1 MKLTQGQFSFLPDLT
16 DEEISAQVQYALD
29 NEWSLAVEHT
39 DDPHPRN
46 TYWAMWGE
54 PMFDLKDAAGVMM
67 EVKACREA
75 NPQRYVKVLAFD
87 ANKGFET
94 DPHVVHGAA
103 AGGRA
108 RLRAG
113 ARRRPRSDD
122 RLHDPQLRH
131 GERPQGERQTDR
143 AAPRR
148 QAMH

>member
-16 DEEISAQVQYALD
+16 DEEISAQVRYALD

-87 ANKGFET
+87 ANMASR
-94 DPHVVHGAA
+94 PSAC
-103 AGGRA
+103 RSWCS
-108 RLRAG
+108 
-113 ARRRPRSDD
+113 ARRTSPASSWC
-122 RLHDPQLRH
+122 
-131 GERPQGERQTDR
+131 
-143 AAPRR
+143 APK
-148 QAMH
+148 APVG